1 MKNAIV
7 KKTPKVE
14 QCDHGHSA
22 ETIAITFLG
31 CQDIMVKKAKAEYPE
46 VFFGDSIN
54 AVGMSKELRK
64 IAFDPYLDMPPAV
77 RGLVAYA
84 GFIIAKEI
92 CGWKMPCKEEG
103 GAQ

>member
-22 ETIAITFLG
+22 ETAAITLLG
-31 CQDIMVKKAKAEYPE
+31 RHDIMVERAKAEYPE
-46 VFFGDSIN
+46 VFFGHSIN
-54 AVGMSKELRK
+54 AVGMSKELRR
-64 IAFDPYLDMPPAV
+64 IALDPCLDMPPAV
-77 RGLVAYA
+77 RGLIAYA